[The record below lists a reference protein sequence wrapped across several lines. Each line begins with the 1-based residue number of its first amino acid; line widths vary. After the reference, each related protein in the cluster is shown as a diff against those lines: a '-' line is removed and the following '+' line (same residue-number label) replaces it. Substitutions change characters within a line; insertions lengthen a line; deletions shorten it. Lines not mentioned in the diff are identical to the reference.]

1 MASNYQAAGVPDT
14 IPPLQLPQHL
24 YAPPLQRAEESI
36 MLAVFARLSTK
47 IEIVNLDFGFDT
59 IFLSDC
65 DDLESLA

>member
-1 MASNYQAAGVPDT
+1 
-14 IPPLQLPQHL
+14 
-24 YAPPLQRAEESI
+24 